1 LLAGIAQ
8 WDLSVRSQ
16 LLQIDRAGGKLFL
29 SQTNQGFQQLAG
41 LPLLQYI
48 QENLKLLGDT
58 PESQKMIMMLRGLGK
73 KSLKKLALQLKTL
86 LTNMKALKRRMNC
99 TSRD

>member
-1 LLAGIAQ
+1 LYYATNLKTLLAGIAQ

-58 PESQKMIMMLRGLGK
+58 PESQKMIMVGSN
-73 KSLKKLALQLKTL
+73 KSPIVIFCQ
-86 LTNMKALKRRMNC
+86 
-99 TSRD
+99 